1 MSDIQPRTL
10 SNRELLRIG
19 ADMTASGGMP
29 VNFQVEILRRLNN
42 YTYGVKDIDN
52 DSARYHPDQL
62 ELDLK

>member
-19 ADMTASGGMP
+19 ADMTANGGMP
-29 VNFQVEILRRLNN
+29 VNFQVEVLRRLNN
-42 YTYGVKDIDN
+42 YTYGVKDTDN